1 MRSSLSLFLLLATP
15 SITYAQCTKD
25 TDCKGDRICEKGICT
40 APPATSF
47 QTRNAPQPSTATDD
61 LDAKISRA
69 LEDQLRC
76 ISAPEPGKALRAL
89 HSHGYI
95 GNKPALR
102 VDGMNIY
109 TLLKPLSV
117 FGYKVREITGWEEDG
132 DKTLFWRGP
141 GTAPPLHILA
151 VVDGNPTS
159 VKADLERRIGGGP
172 TVDKATFTTVKKVA
186 TEIICYGR

>member
-47 QTRNAPQPSTATDD
+47 QTRNAPQPSKATDD

>member
-1 MRSSLSLFLLLATP
+1 MRNCLSLILLLATP
-15 SITYAQCTKD
+15 AITYAQCSKD
-25 TDCKGDRICEKGICT
+25 TDCKGDRICEKGVCT
-40 APPATSF
+40 APPITPP
-47 QTRNAPQPSTATDD
+47 QTRNTAPPPQATDD

-76 ISAPEPGKALRAL
+76 TSQPEPGKALRAL
-89 HSHGYI
+89 RSRGYI
-95 GNKPALR
+95 GNKAALS

-109 TLLKPLSV
+109 RLLKPLTV
-117 FGYKVREITGWEEDG
+117 FGYKVREITGWEENG

-159 VKADLERRIGGGP
+159 VKTDLERRIGSGP
-172 TVDKATFTTVKKVA
+172 TVDKASLTTVKSVA
-186 TEIICYGR
+186 AGITCYGR

>member
-1 MRSSLSLFLLLATP
+1 MRTSLSLFLLLATP

-47 QTRNAPQPSTATDD
+47 QTRNAPQPSKATDD

-117 FGYKVREITGWEEDG
+117 FGYKVREITGWEEDS

-186 TEIICYGR
+186 TEIIL